1 MTNEKWKM
9 HFFLPL
15 PSAPAYCRLV
25 KVIRMPC
32 FGLSVI
38 TGLSATG

>member
-15 PSAPAYCRLV
+15 PPAITYCRLV
-25 KVIRMPC
+25 KVILIPC